1 MSKSKL
7 LSGRVVVT
15 NPKEVSEDRYQFL
28 DLSQAEPN
36 LGVPNF
42 SASLSGSPAIVVSDD
57 QGNRGFVRSLD
68 LDRVSGSFTGS
79 FKGDATD
86 LFNLPAAT
94 FIASGSSTASFVNG
108 LLLVNTDTI
117 VLGNLYVS
125 ESIIAEQLIV
135 NLISSSV
142 IYSSGSNIFGD
153 EITDKQQF
161 TGSVEL
167 LNNLSVGGNVSAS
180 MFTGSGAGL
189 FDIPRSAFSGDAFR
203 IASGSVTA
211 SVSPDFGFKVE
222 SQSSGSQFTGS
233 VNILGNVSA
242 SMFTGSGAGL
252 FDIPRSALT
261 PDALVATIIATGS
274 VTASTDAQRG
284 FVVKSAASGSEFTG
298 SIEISGS
305 VTLASG
311 SIYSGSGAGLFD
323 IPRSALTPDALLSTL
338 LTTGSVTASV
348 TPQFGFK
355 VESSQSGS
363 QFTGSLFVSG
373 ARGIELTSGSSYSGS
388 GARLF
393 DIPLTALT
401 QEAQDAINAV
411 DATKIASGSVT
422 ASVSDRNGFL
432 VVSVA
437 SGSTFSGSI
446 FLSSGS
452 QFSGSGAGLFDIPRA
467 ALSPDALLSTLISSG
482 SVTAS
487 VSPNNGFIVTSV
499 ISGSQFTGSLFVSG
513 GISINSGSKYSG
525 SGANLF
531 DIPLTALTQEAQD
544 ALTAVDATKIFS
556 GSVTAS
562 TDNERGFVV
571 TSIASGSTFSGSVFL
586 SSGSI
591 FSGSGAGLFDIPR
604 TALAPD
610 ALV

>member
-57 QGNRGFVRSLD
+57 QGNRGFVKSLD

-153 EITDKQQF
+153 EITDRQQF

-167 LNNLSVGGNVSAS
+167 LNGLSIGGNVTAS
-180 MFTGSGAGL
+180 MFSGSGRGL
-189 FDIPRSAFSGDAFR
+189 FDIPRSALTPDALVATV
-203 IASGSVTA
+203 IATGSVTA
-211 SVSPDFGFKVE
+211 STDVEAGFIVKSVA
-222 SQSSGSQFTGS
+222 SGSQFTGS
-233 VNILGNVSA
+233 VIISGSNTTLSSSLLVKGESLSIFS
-242 SMFTGSGAGL
+242 GSGAGL

-274 VTASTDAQRG
+274 VTASTDVERG
-284 FVVKSAASGSEFTG
+284 FVVKSVASGSEFTG

-323 IPRSALTPDALLSTL
+323 IPRSALTPDALLTTL
-338 LTTGSVTASV
+338 LTSGSVTASV
-348 TPQFGFK
+348 TPQFGFR
-355 VESSQSGS
+355 VESSISGS
-363 QFTGSLFVSG
+363 QFTGSINVSGSVTAVNFFGSASQAANADRFDGRESATFASTGSNIFVGNQTITGSLFVSG
-373 ARGIELTSGSSYSGS
+373 SNGIEIASGSSYSGS
-388 GARLF
+388 GAR
-393 DIPLTALT
+393 
-401 QEAQDAINAV
+401 
-411 DATKIASGSVT
+411 
-422 ASVSDRNGFL
+422 
-432 VVSVA
+432 
-437 SGSTFSGSI
+437 
-446 FLSSGS
+446 
-452 QFSGSGAGLFDIPRA
+452 
-467 ALSPDALLSTLISSG
+467 
-482 SVTAS
+482 
-487 VSPNNGFIVTSV
+487 
-499 ISGSQFTGSLFVSG
+499 
-513 GISINSGSKYSG
+513 
-525 SGANLF
+525 
-531 DIPLTALTQEAQD
+531 
-544 ALTAVDATKIFS
+544 
-556 GSVTAS
+556 
-562 TDNERGFVV
+562 
-571 TSIASGSTFSGSVFL
+571 
-586 SSGSI
+586 
-591 FSGSGAGLFDIPR
+591 
-604 TALAPD
+604 
-610 ALV
+610 